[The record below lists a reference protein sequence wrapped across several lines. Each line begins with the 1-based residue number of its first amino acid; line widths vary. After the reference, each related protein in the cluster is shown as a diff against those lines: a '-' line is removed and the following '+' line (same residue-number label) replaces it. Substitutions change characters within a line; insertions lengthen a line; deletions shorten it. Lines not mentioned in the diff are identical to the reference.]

1 MLKLEM
7 YKILKRKLVWI
18 ILAFIFGLVA
28 VYDGFF
34 IVNNYCLGG
43 SEIGRRNDYELEQY
57 EAAKGILTEEKLEDF
72 YKKYKQNT
80 FEDGRIWDEGNVFD
94 ENGNLMRAD
103 EIFPLSEYDFDI
115 RFGYFKNWG
124 WFLSSNIQERM
135 KYLYAFVIVVFSALF
150 TYEKECGMQEILL
163 STKNGR
169 RTCTMAKVGAAF
181 LITNGVCFFLF
192 IIYTLELLCITKGMI
207 GWDTSIQMITWLRN
221 ATYNMNNL
229 GLMLHT
235 FFLSLLAMNVA
246 LLITLTA
253 SFLAKNPVAAM
264 CVSLAVLFL
273 LHPDTLA
280 LDVHLDN
287 MTVNHITSLLP
298 MSVLEVQNLLEQ
310 VPLNISGH
318 KLQFLTIAEVLYSLL
333 LLVGGVMFFRLLPKN
348 QKYYAS

>member
-18 ILAFIFGLVA
+18 VLAFIFGLVA

-34 IVNNYCLGG
+34 IVKNYCLGG
-43 SEIGRRNDYELEQY
+43 SELGSRNDYELEQY
-57 EAAKGILTEEKLEDF
+57 EAAKGILTEEKWNDF
-72 YKKYKQNT
+72 YTRYKPDI
-80 FEDGRIWDEGNVFD
+80 FEDGRVLDDSNAYD
-94 ENGNLMRAD
+94 ENGNLLRLD
-103 EIFPLSEYDFDI
+103 EIFAFQNYDFDI
-115 RFGYFKNWG
+115 HFGYFRNWG
-124 WFLSSNIQERM
+124 WFLGWNIQERM

-150 TYEKECGMQEILL
+150 TYERECGMQEILL

-169 RTCTMAKVGAAF
+169 KTCTMAKVGAAF
-181 LITNGVCFFLF
+181 LITNGVYLLLFLVF
-192 IIYTLELLCITKGMI
+192 TIQLLCITRGI
-207 GWDTSIQMITWLRN
+207 GWDTSIQMITWLRS
-221 ATYNMNNL
+221 ATCDMNNL
-229 GLMLHT
+229 GLFLHT

-253 SFLAKNPVAAM
+253 SFLAKNPVVAM

-287 MTVNHITSLLP
+287 MAVNRVTSLLP
-298 MSVLEVQNLLEQ
+298 MSVLNVQNLLEQ
-310 VPLNISGH
+310 VPLNIAGH

-333 LLVGGVMFFRLLPKN
+333 LLAGGGMFFRLLSKN

>member
-18 ILAFIFGLVA
+18 VLAFIFGLVA

-34 IVNNYCLGG
+34 IVKDYCLGG

-57 EAAKGILTEEKLEDF
+57 EAAKGILTEEKWNDF
-72 YKKYKQNT
+72 YTHYSQ
-80 FEDGRIWDEGNVFD
+80 NVFEGRVMDDANAYD
-94 ENGNLMRAD
+94 ENGNLKRID
-103 EIFPLSEYDFDI
+103 EVFLFDDYDFDVH
-115 RFGYFKNWG
+115 FGYFANWG
-124 WFLSSNIQERM
+124 GFLSWHIQGRM

-163 STKNGR
+163 STKHGR

-181 LITNGVCFFLF
+181 LVTNGVCFFLF

-207 GWDTSIQMITWLRN
+207 GWDTSIQMIIWLRD
-221 ATYNMNNL
+221 ATYDMNNL
-229 GLMLHT
+229 GLLLHT

-287 MTVNHITSLLP
+287 MTVNRITSLLP

-310 VPLNISGH
+310 VPLNIAGH

-333 LLVGGVMFFRLLPKN
+333 LLVGGGMFFRLLSKN